1 MLVREARCGTSQ
13 ERAYMGL
20 HEPKAYIHQ
29 QKNGYYL
36 HGLT

>member
-20 HEPKAYIHQ
+20 HE

-36 HGLT
+36 HGPT